1 MPSVPTV
8 ISGNLHHLAFLE
20 DFQFTLVCVA
30 PGRRVGLDQAFS
42 RFLKEPWPDGADEVF
57 LFKKKKGGGDGN
69 HRATHDVNTIHE
81 RLLPGILW

>member
-69 HRATHDVNTIHE
+69 HGATHDVNTIHE